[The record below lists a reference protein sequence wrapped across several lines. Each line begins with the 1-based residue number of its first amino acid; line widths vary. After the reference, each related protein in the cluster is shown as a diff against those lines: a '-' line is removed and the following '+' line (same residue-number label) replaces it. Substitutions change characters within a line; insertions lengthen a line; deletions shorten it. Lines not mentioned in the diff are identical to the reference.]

1 MIFVGW
7 GFYWHS
13 VRQKGGVGVVGGGTE
28 MLGWEKIWE
37 LERGFCQRL
46 NMQFQFE
53 HIGPSVGLLRGSAV
67 GCTDKTSSKLPSW
80 QFSLLCQK
88 WENREN
94 HVGASI
100 GFALGGSIISTN
112 LKQISRIVFQ
122 NFELTRQNL
131 SSRCDLCQPLQT
143 LCWTLWGNSFWET
156 FNETFTNS
164 YRVIFLVYSER
175 NCLWINGVPWW
186 NEFTLTRPNL
196 NFFMWPNLEVTPSP
210 PPAEIYEA
218 KIEIWKLV
226 ILTYFIPWSTKSSVT
241 ITEGLRTNWIFKDQ
255 EQNL

>member
-13 VRQKGGVGVVGGGTE
+13 VRQKGGWGVVGGGTE

-196 NFFMWPNLEVTPSP
+196 NFLCDQIWRLPHHHPQRKFMKQKLK
-210 PPAEIYEA
+210 YES
-218 KIEIWKLV
+218 
-226 ILTYFIPWSTKSSVT
+226 WSY
-241 ITEGLRTNWIFKDQ
+241 
-255 EQNL
+255 